1 MYNRLKK
8 KKDKLNKEIININ
21 KEIIENIECINNL
34 NNEKVYANN
43 VEHFIDIE
51 NSISILE
58 EELII
63 LKEKIIMKKRKKND
77 INIKIYRILL
87 KKIRKIN

>member
-1 MYNRLKK
+1 MYNGLKK

-34 NNEKVYANN
+34 NNEKIYANN

-63 LKEKIIMKKRKKND
+63 LKEKIITKKRKKND